1 MKHYIGL
8 DISKKE
14 TAVCMIDEQGKVLH
28 EKMVITDPDTIYDT
42 IKGFG
47 NYEIDTVGLESGSWS
62 YWMEE
67 ELISRG
73 LPALTCDA
81 RKIATFLS
89 LKINK
94 TDKNDARG
102 IAECLRVGCISTIA
116 PKSKRHLGLSVLLKS
131 RKQLVMG
138 KVDLQMAIRGLIKP
152 FGKMMNPHQGKAF
165 IESVLK
171 NIKELPETAR
181 EGIEAMIECFKKL
194 TEEIKRLDKQITK
207 LAGEI
212 PETKRLMSIPG
223 IGMVTALTYYTEIG
237 NPKRFKK
244 SKDVGAYI
252 GLTPRQYSSGETERL
267 GRISKKGPPMIR
279 SLLVEA
285 GIVILTRSSKWSKLK
300 AWGHKI
306 EKKHGR
312 KKAAVALGRKLAVI
326 MHQLLVKED
335 EQFKYKTL
343 DLVA

>member
-1 MKHYIGL
+1 
-8 DISKKE
+8 
-14 TAVCMIDEQGKVLH
+14 MIDEQGKVLH

-131 RKQLVMG
+131 RKATCHG
-138 KVDLQMAIRGLIKP
+138 KSRPANGNQRINQAFWKNDEP
-152 FGKMMNPHQGKAF
+152 TPGK
-165 IESVLK
+165 
-171 NIKELPETAR
+171 
-181 EGIEAMIECFKKL
+181 
-194 TEEIKRLDKQITK
+194 
-207 LAGEI
+207 
-212 PETKRLMSIPG
+212 SI
-223 IGMVTALTYYTEIG
+223 Y
-237 NPKRFKK
+237 
-244 SKDVGAYI
+244 
-252 GLTPRQYSSGETERL
+252 
-267 GRISKKGPPMIR
+267 
-279 SLLVEA
+279 
-285 GIVILTRSSKWSKLK
+285 
-300 AWGHKI
+300 
-306 EKKHGR
+306 R
-312 KKAAVALGRKLAVI
+312 KCSQEYQRAP
-326 MHQLLVKED
+326 
-335 EQFKYKTL
+335 
-343 DLVA
+343 